1 MAWTSVRNSPV
12 GAPMGLIHC
21 RAAKLVPAGP
31 TSVFWRRCSGVGVL
45 ADEVFLVALDAV
57 IALVVPFETMV
68 LLETIVLRGG
78 ELIGETGLPFLGGL
92 GAVHP

>member
-1 MAWTSVRNSPV
+1 MDLRQEFPGR
-12 GAPMGLIHC
+12 GAYGLDPLSSRETGAC
-21 RAAKLVPAGP
+21 RAHV
-31 TSVFWRRCSGVGVL
+31 GVLAGVL

-68 LLETIVLRGG
+68 LRGG